1 MSYAAT
7 QDRITISDRWRHCR
21 RRRQSWWF
29 CPCERWQHWE
39 DTPQESQSRDWRE
52 YFGPQDS
59 ASEKP
64 DAEELAIADKWKIQL
79 RVVSGKSVKIP
90 DTRNTP
96 VTVVDGMLTWLGRP
110 EFREEANYLI
120 AVATPS
126 WEKLPL
132 YTIKGMQV
140 SIADGPLAD
149 AVVPMAIGAT
159 VQFPED
165 PLVAVFELPQVD
177 VNVTVEPKFQLTR
190 VAAVKWTSQLC
201 MKTAS
206 RWLGE
211 QSEANSIKADLVKRI
226 AGKADWKAE
235 LTAGSDIEF
244 SKSSNKVTVLVDGEI
259 SEVETP
265 TIDATKQYLLC
276 RLLPDPDFGFGRMIY
291 DFDARVTSGD
301 LNGVTL
307 HYRSGRFHKSFNDP
321 LLAIFEVP
329 GHVILKSQELPLEV
343 IGMRVK

>member
-1 MSYAAT
+1 MWPAKMVLLAAIVFVT
-7 QDRITISDRWRHCR
+7 VMEGANPRGSARAIDGNVSGN
-21 RRRQSWWF
+21 
-29 CPCERWQHWE
+29 
-39 DTPQESQSRDWRE
+39 TPQESQSIDRRE
-52 YFGPQDS
+52 YFGPQAA

-64 DAEELAIADKWKIQL
+64 GTEELAIASHWKIQL

-96 VTVVDGMLTWLGRP
+96 VTVVDGMLAWLGRP

-132 YTIKGMQV
+132 YTIKDMQV

-159 VQFPED
+159 VEFPED

-177 VNVTVEPKFQLTR
+177 VNVTVEPKFELMR
-190 VAAVKWTSQLC
+190 FSAVKWTSRRR
-201 MKTAS
+201 MRSTS
-206 RWLGE
+206 SWLGE
-211 QSEANSIKADLVKRI
+211 QSEVNSIKADLVKRI
-226 AGKADWKAE
+226 MGKAHWKAE
-235 LTAGSDIEF
+235 ITTGSEIEF
-244 SKSSNKVTVLVDGEI
+244 SKSDNKVTVLVDGEI

-265 TIDATKQYLLC
+265 MIDPTKQYVLC
-276 RLLPDPDFGFGRMIY
+276 RLLPDSDFGFGGMVY

-301 LNGVTL
+301 LKGVTL
-307 HYRSGRFHKSFNDP
+307 HFRSGTLHESFADP
-321 LLAIFEVP
+321 LVAIFEVP
-329 GHVILKSQELPLEV
+329 GHVTLKPQVLPLEV
-343 IGMRVK
+343 VGMRVK

>member
-1 MSYAAT
+1 MRLSKTVLLLAIARVTAVEGGNPGGAACV
-7 QDRITISDRWRHCR
+7 INGNIS
-21 RRRQSWWF
+21 
-29 CPCERWQHWE
+29 EN
-39 DTPQESQSRDWRE
+39 TPQESQSRDWRE

-64 DAEELAIADKWKIQL
+64 SADEIGIAGNWKVQL

-96 VTVVDGMLTWLGRP
+96 VTVVDGMLTWLRRP

-126 WEKLPL
+126 WEKWPL
-132 YTIKGMQV
+132 YAIKDIQV

-159 VQFPED
+159 VEFPED

-177 VNVTVEPKFQLTR
+177 VNVTVEPRFQLTR
-190 VAAVKWTSQLC
+190 VAAVKWTSQLR
-201 MKTAS
+201 MKSTS

-211 QSEANSIKADLVKRI
+211 QSEANPIKTDLVKRI
-226 AGKADWKAE
+226 MGKADWTAE
-235 LTAGSDIEF
+235 LMAGSDIEF
-244 SKSSNKVTVLVDGEI
+244 SKSSNKVTVLVHGEI

-265 TIDATKQYLLC
+265 TIDLTKQYLLC
-276 RLLPDPDFGFGRMIY
+276 RLLPDSEFGFGRMIY

-301 LNGVTL
+301 LKGVTL
-307 HYRSGRFHKSFNDP
+307 HFRSGRLHENFKDP

-329 GHVILKSQELPLEV
+329 GHVTLKPQVLPLEV
-343 IGMRVK
+343 VGMRVK

>member
-1 MSYAAT
+1 MWPAKIVLLTAIVVVTAHDGDNPGGSARVI
-7 QDRITISDRWRHCR
+7 DGNIS
-21 RRRQSWWF
+21 
-29 CPCERWQHWE
+29 E
-39 DTPQESQSRDWRE
+39 DTPQESPSIDWRE

-64 DAEELAIADKWKIQL
+64 GAEELAIADNWKIQV

-90 DTRNTP
+90 GTRNTP
-96 VTVVDGMLTWLGRP
+96 VTVVDGMLTWLGRL

-132 YTIKGMQV
+132 YTIKDMQV

-165 PLVAVFELPQVD
+165 PLVAVFELPPVD
-177 VNVTVEPKFQLTR
+177 VNVTVEPSFQLTR
-190 VAAVKWTSQLC
+190 VAAVKWTSQLR

-211 QSEANSIKADLVKRI
+211 QSEANPIKADLVKRI
-226 AGKADWKAE
+226 MGKADWKAE

-265 TIDATKQYLLC
+265 TIDLTKQYLLC
-276 RLLPDPDFGFGRMIY
+276 RLLPDSDFGFGLMIY

-301 LNGVTL
+301 LKGVTL
-307 HYRSGRFHKSFNDP
+307 HFRSGRFHESFEDP

-329 GHVILKSQELPLEV
+329 GHVTLKPQVLPLEV
-343 IGMRVK
+343 VGMRVK

>member
-1 MSYAAT
+1 MRLSKTVLLLAIVRVTAVEGGNPGGAACV
-7 QDRITISDRWRHCR
+7 INGNIS
-21 RRRQSWWF
+21 
-29 CPCERWQHWE
+29 EN
-39 DTPQESQSRDWRE
+39 TPQESQSRDWRE

-64 DAEELAIADKWKIQL
+64 SADEIGIAGNWKVQL

-96 VTVVDGMLTWLGRP
+96 VTAVDGMLTWLRRP

-126 WEKLPL
+126 WEKWPL
-132 YTIKGMQV
+132 YAIKDMQV

-159 VQFPED
+159 VEFPED

-177 VNVTVEPKFQLTR
+177 VNVTVEPRFQLTR
-190 VAAVKWTSQLC
+190 VAAVKWTSQLR
-201 MKTAS
+201 MKSTS

-211 QSEANSIKADLVKRI
+211 QSEANPIKTDLVKRI
-226 AGKADWKAE
+226 MGKADWTAE
-235 LTAGSDIEF
+235 LMAGSDIEF
-244 SKSSNKVTVLVDGEI
+244 SKSSNKVTVLVHGEI

-265 TIDATKQYLLC
+265 TIDLTKQYLLC
-276 RLLPDPDFGFGRMIY
+276 RLLPDSEFGFGRMIY

-301 LNGVTL
+301 LKGVTL
-307 HYRSGRFHKSFNDP
+307 HFRSGRLHESFKDP

-329 GHVILKSQELPLEV
+329 GHVTLKPQVLPLEV
-343 IGMRVK
+343 VGMRVK

>member
-1 MSYAAT
+1 MRLSKTVLLLAIVVVTAVEGV
-7 QDRITISDRWRHCR
+7 ISGSSARVGDGNI
-21 RRRQSWWF
+21 S
-29 CPCERWQHWE
+29 E
-39 DTPQESQSRDWRE
+39 DTLQESQPIDWRE
-52 YFGPQDS
+52 YFGPQDA

-64 DAEELAIADKWKIQL
+64 DAEELAIADNWKIQL

-96 VTVVDGMLTWLGRP
+96 VTVVDGILTWLRRP

-126 WEKLPL
+126 WEKWPL
-132 YTIKGMQV
+132 YTIKDMQV

-159 VQFPED
+159 VEFPED
-165 PLVAVFELPQVD
+165 PLVAVFELPQFDVD
-177 VNVTVEPKFQLTR
+177 VTAEPRFR
-190 VAAVKWTSQLC
+190 VMRLAAAKWTSQLR

-211 QSEANSIKADLVKRI
+211 QSEANPTKADLVKRI
-226 AGKADWKAE
+226 MGKADWTAE

-265 TIDATKQYLLC
+265 TIDLTKQYLLC
-276 RLLPDPDFGFGRMIY
+276 RLLPDSEFGFGRMIY

-301 LNGVTL
+301 LKGVTL
-307 HYRSGRFHKSFNDP
+307 HFRSGRLHESFKDP

-329 GHVILKSQELPLEV
+329 GHVTLKPQVLPLEV
-343 IGMRVK
+343 VGMRVK